1 MPHDIK
7 VKTKTN
13 PLDTLYLDF
22 GRRVIESSTFCSS
35 DERPKE
41 FVASD
46 DDDDDGDDDAQ
57 VSARSLAHVC
67 GKRRRRRVGATSLA
81 AGKFCW
87 KLRRRRQTI
96 SCARQIRN
104 ETLPASSQITTSR
117 ANLLFLRWG
126 KKIIPPM

>member
-1 MPHDIK
+1 MPYDIK
-7 VKTKTN
+7 VQNKTH

-46 DDDDDGDDDAQ
+46 DDDDGDDAQ

-67 GKRRRRRVGATSLA
+67 CGAVASNISGRGQILLEA
-81 AGKFCW
+81 AAAATDNFLCE
-87 KLRRRRQTI
+87 
-96 SCARQIRN
+96 AN
-104 ETLPASSQITTSR
+104 SQ
-117 ANLLFLRWG
+117 
-126 KKIIPPM
+126 

>member
-1 MPHDIK
+1 MPYDIK

-46 DDDDDGDDDAQ
+46 DDDDGDDAQ
-57 VSARSLAHVC
+57 VSARSLARSRVLRRGGEQHLWPRANFVGSC
-67 GKRRRRRVGATSLA
+67 GGGDRKFLVR
-81 AGKFCW
+81 GKFAM
-87 KLRRRRQTI
+87 KLCQ
-96 SCARQIRN
+96 
-104 ETLPASSQITTSR
+104 LH
-117 ANLLFLRWG
+117 LR
-126 KKIIPPM
+126 